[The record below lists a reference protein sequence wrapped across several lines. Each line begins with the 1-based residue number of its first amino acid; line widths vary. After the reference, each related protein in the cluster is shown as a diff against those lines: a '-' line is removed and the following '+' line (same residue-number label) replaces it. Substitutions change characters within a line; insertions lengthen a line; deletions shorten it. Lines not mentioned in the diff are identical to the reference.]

1 MKKNRIR
8 RLINLDEEDGVQRT
22 INRLNKRYNYL
33 KAKNKNLKEESRQM
47 KYIKF
52 HLKKMDKLR
61 NVKGVSRIGG

>member
-1 MKKNRIR
+1 MKKNRVR

-22 INRLNKRYNYL
+22 INRLTKRYNYL

-52 HLKKMDKLR
+52 HLRKMEKFR
-61 NVKGVSRIGG
+61 NVKGVSHAE